1 MTNHTLSDV
10 ELIAKKQKEITHT
23 KLVQAGL
30 VIVIALLSVALVL
43 VILFA
48 RISPPRSTST
58 IDVITRASS
67 TCEDGE
73 KAEICVPDT
82 ITMGEP
88 FVYTTKGEKLVDNF
102 ASVELQIVCKVKDGE
117 FVSSIATIPYSHLP
131 NGEFDIRR
139 STSVPEVSRIQS
151 SDDCVMQ
158 SIASYT
164 FYSENNGNEIPFT
177 VKEVGT
183 SNHFKLIVPED
194 VSVTPTTVIAQVPQ
208 PPSTPAPATPQVD
221 NQPDPVPIPEQ
232 VQPDPQSCN
241 LQRLPLIGGLLC
253 QVL

>member
-1 MTNHTLSDV
+1 MNNHTLSDV

-58 IDVITRASS
+58 IDVITRVFS

-73 KAEICVPDT
+73 KAEICVPDA

-102 ASVELQIVCKVKDGE
+102 ASVELEIVCKVKDNE
-117 FVSSIATIPYSHLP
+117 FVSSIATIPYSNSP
-131 NGEFDIRR
+131 KGEFDIRR

-151 SDDCVMQ
+151 SDDCIMQ

-164 FYSENNGNEIPFT
+164 FYNENNGNEIPFT

-183 SNHFKLIVPED
+183 SNHFKLIVPEKKQK
-194 VSVTPTTVIAQVPQ
+194 VSMAVTPPLKSIAPTPQ
-208 PPSTPAPATPQVD
+208 PATPQIED
-221 NQPDPVPIPEQ
+221 TPDPVPDPEQ
-232 VQPDPQSCN
+232 VQPDPQPCVASN
-241 LQRLPLIGGLLC
+241 IPLLGGLLC
-253 QVL
+253 RVL